1 MVQRGRGAAR
11 GTGLPQGLPQGPKSR
26 SHGGSQCSQD
36 ESPADGKELGSP
48 GGTGHT
54 NQTLAGAGL
63 GPPAQHRPPHTHT
76 LSPQQAKFTY
86 YRCAELLGW
95 QLRHTLFCSLAWAR
109 GLSARHFLWAC
120 LVRGLGQGTPGCSW
134 EGEVGAGPW
143 PPQGPPPGPSV

>member
-1 MVQRGRGAAR
+1 MGRSWAAR
-11 GTGLPQGLPQGPKSR
+11 EGQATPIRPWPKPAWGLPLST
-26 SHGGSQCSQD
+26 
-36 ESPADGKELGSP
+36 A
-48 GGTGHT
+48 
-54 NQTLAGAGL
+54 
-63 GPPAQHRPPHTHT
+63 PHTHT

-134 EGEVGAGPW
+134 EGEAGAGPW

>member
-1 MVQRGRGAAR
+1 MGRSWGAREGQATPIRPWPKAAR
-11 GTGLPQGLPQGPKSR
+11 GLPLST
-26 SHGGSQCSQD
+26 
-36 ESPADGKELGSP
+36 A
-48 GGTGHT
+48 
-54 NQTLAGAGL
+54 
-63 GPPAQHRPPHTHT
+63 PHTHT